1 LLLDLVPFLVFGGV
15 FLIGFFVFCRFAKK
29 TTAEARVS
37 GPNSAG
43 DLETRAP
50 LSPEAVIHPELDP
63 QLASILVYPG
73 AVAVKKTV
81 AESDADLHSGSS
93 RGQVSV
99 TYWTPD
105 PVETVWE
112 HYRRE
117 LPDWA
122 ETLSQDAGKE
132 LIYRTDHH
140 SCLIRVY
147 DQDGRTLIEATVKPA
162 QYNRNNLFSQ
172 N

>member
-1 LLLDLVPFLVFGGV
+1 LLQDLVPFFVVGGV
-15 FLIGFFVFCRFAKK
+15 FLIAFFAFCHFVKK
-29 TTAEARVS
+29 IGIVRRVS
-37 GPNSAG
+37 DPSPVV
-43 DLETRAP
+43 DLG
-50 LSPEAVIHPELDP
+50 SHAVSIEVPTQGELDP

-73 AVAVKKTV
+73 AVPIKKSV
-81 AESDADLHSGSS
+81 EREADLHPDSHPS
-93 RGQVSV
+93 REVSI

-105 PVETVWE
+105 PVEVVWE

-122 ETLSQDAGKE
+122 ETLSQGAGRE
-132 LIYRTDHH
+132 LLYHTDHH

-147 DQDGRTLIEATVKPA
+147 DKDGRTLIEATVKPA

>member
-37 GPNSAG
+37 GPNSAV

-162 QYNRNNLFSQ
+162 QYNRNNLFSR

>member
-1 LLLDLVPFLVFGGV
+1 MLVDLVPFLVFGGA
-15 FLIGFFVFCRFAKK
+15 FLIAFFVFCHFAKK
-29 TTAEARVS
+29 TRTESKVS
-37 GPNSAG
+37 EPIPVV
-43 DLETRAP
+43 DLET
-50 LSPEAVIHPELDP
+50 LVVLPEAAFHPELDP
-63 QLASILVYPG
+63 QLASVLIYPG
-73 AVAVKKTV
+73 AVPVKKTV
-81 AESDADLHSGSS
+81 AEGPGSQ
-93 RGQVSV
+93 RGELSV

-105 PVETVWE
+105 PIETVWE

-122 ETLSQDAGKE
+122 ETLSQQARE
-132 LIYRTDHH
+132 LIYRTDAH

-147 DQDGRTLIEATVKPA
+147 DKDGRTLIEATVKPA

>member
-1 LLLDLVPFLVFGGV
+1 LLQDLVPFLVVGV
-15 FLIGFFVFCRFAKK
+15 AFLIAFFVFCHYAQK
-29 TTAEARVS
+29 TRTRRLLSEPIPIVAIEGHVTSQEVS
-37 GPNSAG
+37 A
-43 DLETRAP
+43 
-50 LSPEAVIHPELDP
+50 HPDLDP

-73 AVAVKKTV
+73 AVPVRKSVIERETEV
-81 AESDADLHSGSS
+81 LPGSQRS
-93 RGQVSV
+93 RELSI

-105 PVETVWE
+105 AIEVVWE

-122 ETLSQDAGKE
+122 EALAQEAGRE
-132 LIYRTDHH
+132 LLYRTDHH

-147 DQDGRTLIEATVKPA
+147 SKDGRTMIEATIKPA
-162 QYNRNNLFSQ
+162 RNDRSNMFSR

>member
-1 LLLDLVPFLVFGGV
+1 MLLDLVPFLVFGGV
-15 FLIGFFVFCRFAKK
+15 FLIAFVVFCHFAKK
-29 TTAEARVS
+29 TRAASKVS
-37 GPNSAG
+37 EPIPVV
-43 DLETRAP
+43 DLET
-50 LSPEAVIHPELDP
+50 LVVSPEVSIHPELDP
-63 QLASILVYPG
+63 QLASVLIYPG
-73 AVAVKKTV
+73 AVPVKQTV
-81 AESDADLHSGSS
+81 VEHEAESRLGSQHRS
-93 RGQVSV
+93 VLSV

-105 PVETVWE
+105 PIETVWE

-122 ETLSQDAGKE
+122 ETLSQDARE
-132 LIYRTDHH
+132 LIYRTDYH

-147 DQDGRTLIEATVKPA
+147 DKDGRTLIEATVKPA

>member
-1 LLLDLVPFLVFGGV
+1 LLQDLLPFVVVGVV
-15 FLIGFFVFCRFAKK
+15 FLIAFFVFCHFAQK
-29 TTAEARVS
+29 TRSRVS
-37 GPNSAG
+37 DPLPIA
-43 DLETRAP
+43 DLESR
-50 LSPEAVIHPELDP
+50 LVAVDVPTHLEIDP
-63 QLASILVYPG
+63 QLASMLIYPG
-73 AVAVKKTV
+73 AVPLRKSLSEREAGSHR
-81 AESDADLHSGSS
+81 ARPGSGEISA
-93 RGQVSV
+93 

-105 PVETVWE
+105 PIETVWE

-122 ETLSQDAGKE
+122 ETLSENASRE

-147 DQDGRTLIEATVKPA
+147 GKDGRTLIEATVKPA
-162 QYNRNNLFSQ
+162 QYNRRNLFSQ